1 MRLPGATRPVG
12 EPVPVFPR
20 RGAPLAWPAGYEA
33 AWFDRGTTALA
44 IAARALVLAA
54 GRPEPRIVLPAYTCP
69 DVVGAVLW
77 AGAVPVLADTL
88 PGLPWLDEA
97 ALQQHHDASWV
108 GVIAP
113 HFLGL
118 RHPLGTLQSWCRS
131 VGIGLIED
139 SAQLGPRSPAFQPI
153 ADLVVLSFGRG
164 KPIPAGGGALL
175 FRGEHGGTV
184 RELAAQLETDDASAL
199 CWRSRALMHDV
210 ALTRPG
216 YWLASCLPWLYVGET
231 RYGPLRRPRRLGDEA
246 RRLAEAVIA
255 GWQDNS
261 LLVCSELGW
270 RLASP
275 GYASLAE
282 ACGWSDAQPL
292 LRFPLMAKTAEERH
306 RIYRDG
312 RRHGLGVSAM
322 YESILAEVDAA
333 PPMLAT
339 GNLGNARDFASRL
352 LTLPVHTGVT
362 PADLEMLFKLLNR
375 GIAEKGSPVS
385 LHS

>member
-20 RGAPLAWPAGYEA
+20 RGAPLAWPAGYDA

-69 DVVGAVLW
+69 DVVSAVLW

-118 RHPLGTLQSWCRS
+118 RHPLDTLQSWCRS
-131 VGIGLIED
+131 AGVGLIED
-139 SAQLGPRSPAFQPI
+139 SAQLGPRSPAFQPV

-175 FRGEHGGTV
+175 FRGG
-184 RELAAQLETDDASAL
+184 A
-199 CWRSRALMHDV
+199 C
-210 ALTRPG
+210 RPG
-216 YWLASCLPWLYVGET
+216 AGARRAT
-231 RYGPLRRPRRLGDEA
+231 RGGRRL
-246 RRLAEAVIA
+246 RT
-255 GWQDNS
+255 S
-261 LLVCSELGW
+261 
-270 RLASP
+270 LASP
-275 GYASLAE
+275 RANVRPRLDEAGLLAGQV
-282 ACGWSDAQPL
+282 AA
-292 LRFPLMAKTAEERH
+292 
-306 RIYRDG
+306 
-312 RRHGLGVSAM
+312 
-322 YESILAEVDAA
+322 LA
-333 PPMLAT
+333 
-339 GNLGNARDFASRL
+339 
-352 LTLPVHTGVT
+352 
-362 PADLEMLFKLLNR
+362 
-375 GIAEKGSPVS
+375 
-385 LHS
+385 

>member
-20 RGAPLAWPAGYEA
+20 GGTPLEWPAGYDA
-33 AWFDRGTTALA
+33 AWFDSGTTALA

-54 GRPEPRIVLPAYTCP
+54 SRPEPRIVLPAYTCP
-69 DVVGAVLW
+69 DVVSAVLW

-97 ALQQHHDASWV
+97 ALMRHHDASWV

-118 RHPLGTLQSWCRS
+118 RHPLGTLQEWCRS
-131 VGIGLIED
+131 AGVGLIED
-139 SAQLGPRSPAFQPI
+139 SAQLGPRSPAFQPV

-175 FRGEHGGTV
+175 FRGEQAGAV
-184 RELAAQLETDDASAL
+184 RDLAARLEEADGSAL
-199 CWRSRALMHDV
+199 RWRARALMHDL

-216 YWLASCLPWLYVGET
+216 YLLARSLPWLHVGET
-231 RYGPLRRPRRLGDEA
+231 RYRPLQRPRRLGAHA

-255 GWQDNS
+255 GWQDRS
-261 LLVCSELGW
+261 PAVCKALGMC
-270 RLASP
+270 LAGP
-275 GYASLAE
+275 GNASLVD
-282 ACGWSDAQPL
+282 ACGWSEAQPL
-292 LRFPLMAKTAEERH
+292 LRFPIMARSAEERH
-306 RIYRDG
+306 RIYCDG
-312 RRHGLGVSAM
+312 QRHGLGVSAM
-322 YESILAEVDAA
+322 YGSILAELDAA
-333 PPMLAT
+333 PPMRAT
-339 GNLGNARDFASRL
+339 GTLGNSRDFASRL

-362 PADLEMLFKLLNR
+362 PTDLDVLQSMLNR
-375 GIAEKGSPVS
+375 GIA
-385 LHS
+385 